1 MDFSENI
8 FEATRAPSLK
18 LSHLA
23 ATCLF
28 CLAWILPGLLGHEP
42 WKPDEPG
49 TFGVVLH
56 IYNTG
61 DWLVP
66 ALAGEPYMD
75 KPPLFYLTAAL
86 FAKVFSSLL
95 PLPDA
100 ARLASGFYM
109 ALTLI
114 FIGMC
119 GQVLYGRGKG
129 TMTALIFMGSVGLL
143 VRAHQLISDLG
154 LLAGF
159 ALCLF
164 GLSLNQKRPLVA
176 GLVTGT
182 GIGIGFM
189 CRGTLAPIVAVISCL
204 LLPVFFKS
212 WRNRKYVLC
221 LLLAVI
227 AAAPWLIIWPIA
239 LYQRSPELFRQW
251 FWVSD
256 LGRLYGF
263 APYGKEPSALYFLKT
278 VPWFAWPALPL
289 ALWTLWQGGRK
300 GLAKPEIQLP
310 LMLIAVLFIALSLDT
325 DVHDLDALPFL
336 LPLALLAT
344 PALETLRRGAA
355 SALDWFG
362 IMTFGLLA
370 GCLWLGW
377 FSLMTG
383 HPAWIA
389 TSLAGYL
396 PGYSLPFNMFHFL
409 VGVAFT
415 LGWFALI
422 SRIGRSNRRAI
433 INWAGGMTMV
443 WVLAMT
449 LWLPWLDV
457 SKNYRWMFTSLQQSL
472 PSHYR
477 CVTSR
482 NLGET
487 QRAMLEYYAGII
499 TQRSDVTGTID
510 CDLLLIQG
518 RAQEQPSVG
527 ADWEKIWQGS
537 RPGDN
542 YERYYLYQN
551 APKPHQI
558 GFLSDPS

>member
-1 MDFSENI
+1 MEFSENI

-28 CLAWILPGLLGHEP
+28 CLAWILPGLIGHDP

-61 DWLVP
+61 QWVVP
-66 ALAGEPYMD
+66 ALAGEPYLD

-86 FAKVFSSLL
+86 FAKAFSSVL
-95 PLPDA
+95 PLHDA
-100 ARLASGFYM
+100 ARLASGFCL
-109 ALTLI
+109 ALTLM
-114 FIGMC
+114 FTGLC
-119 GQVLYGRGKG
+119 GRALYGTGKG
-129 TMTALIFMGSVGLL
+129 TMTALILMGSVGLL
-143 VRAHQLISDLG
+143 VRAHQLIADLG
-154 LLAGF
+154 LLAGL
-159 ALCLF
+159 ALCLY
-164 GLSLNQKRPLVA
+164 GLSLNQKRPLLA
-176 GLVTGT
+176 GLLSGT

-189 CRGTLAPIVAVISCL
+189 CRGTFAPIVMTTTCL
-204 LLPVFFKS
+204 LLPIFFKE
-212 WRNRKYVLC
+212 WRNRNYALSMS
-221 LLLAVI
+221 LAIV
-227 AAAPWLIIWPIA
+227 AAAPWLIIWPVA

-251 FWVSD
+251 FWVAD
-256 LGRLYGF
+256 LGREYGL
-263 APYGKEPSALYFLKT
+263 APFGKLPSALYFLKT
-278 VPWFAWPALPL
+278 VPWFAWPAFPL
-289 ALWTLWQGGRK
+289 ALWTLWQGGRR
-300 GLAKPEIQLP
+300 GLARPEIQLP
-310 LMLIAVLFIALSLDT
+310 LVLIPVLFIALSLDT
-325 DVHDLDALPFL
+325 DTHDLDALPFL
-336 LPLALLAT
+336 LPLSLLAT

-370 GCLWLGW
+370 GCMWLGW
-377 FSLMTG
+377 FALMTG
-383 HPAWIA
+383 QPSGIA
-389 TSLAGYL
+389 IWLADYL

-409 VGVAFT
+409 VAVAFT

-443 WVLAMT
+443 WMLAMT

-457 SKNYRWMFTSLQQSL
+457 SKSYRWMITSLQQAL
-472 PSHYR
+472 PAQYNCIS
-477 CVTSR
+477 SR

-499 TQRSDVTGTID
+499 TQRSDMSGTVD

-518 RAQEQPSVG
+518 RAQDPPTVG
-527 ADWEKIWQGS
+527 VDWERIWQGN
-537 RPGDN
+537 RPGDF
-542 YERYYLYQN
+542 YERYYLFQHL
-551 APKPHQI
+551 AKAH
-558 GFLSDPS
+558 